1 MPAAAFKVAAE
12 TPRSACVQCL
22 QRTYGGRGRSGRSQ
36 GARTEDDHGPG
47 RRNGQG
53 DFNEGRIALYG
64 IYFDFNKAD
73 VKGESAPTLD
83 QMAKLLKDNPSL
95 KLLVVGHADNV
106 GN

>member
-1 MPAAAFKVAAE
+1 
-12 TPRSACVQCL
+12 
-22 QRTYGGRGRSGRSQ
+22 
-36 GARTEDDHGPG
+36 
-47 RRNGQG
+47 
-53 DFNEGRIALYG
+53 
-64 IYFDFNKAD
+64 